1 MPRDTGKRPGDTVQR
16 PVYAPTPSYYD
27 TPPSSPDTWNP
38 WISFYGDAEKENV
51 RPAPEGREDAET
63 FRKDAATQTEPHLPP
78 PYESPD
84 GLLPSDGLLPPDSQ
98 EFLPPTP
105 PPEDDYS
112 FLDNLFPD
120 DVLQEEETPEVFVP
134 DTPPARGTKRRMSE
148 DEEEALP
155 RRVRTDAEE
164 EEDSLLQVIC

>member
-1 MPRDTGKRPGDTVQR
+1 MSRDTGKRPGDTVQR

-27 TPPSSPDTWNP
+27 TPPNSPDTWNP

-51 RPAPEGREDAET
+51 RPPPEGREDAET
-63 FRKDAATQTEPHLPP
+63 FRKDAATQTDSHSPP
-78 PYESPD
+78 PDESPD
-84 GLLPSDGLLPPDSQ
+84 GLLPPDNQ

-120 DVLQEEETPEVFVP
+120 DVLQEEETPEVLVP
-134 DTPPARGTKRRMSE
+134 DTPPARGTKRRTSE
-148 DEEEALP
+148 DEEEAP
-155 RRVRTDAEE
+155 QREFGRTRGRTPKKRKTP
-164 EEDSLLQVIC
+164 SYK

>member
-1 MPRDTGKRPGDTVQR
+1 MPQDTGKRP
-16 PVYAPTPSYYD
+16 VYGPTPSYYD

-38 WISFYGDAEKENV
+38 WISFYGDAENG
-51 RPAPEGREDAET
+51 APEGREDAET
-63 FRKDAATQTEPHLPP
+63 FRKDAATQTDPHLPP
-78 PYESPD
+78 SYESPD

-112 FLDNLFPD
+112 FLPPTPPPEDDYSVLDKLFPD

-134 DTPPARGTKRRMSE
+134 DTPPARGTKRKMSK
-148 DEEEALP
+148 DKEEAPP
-155 RRVRTDAEE
+155 REFGRTPKKRKTP
-164 EEDSLLQVIC
+164 SYK